1 MSVPASWRT
10 SCHFGTHMRLHTTGA
25 LLSGLALTLLAL
37 SDGGA
42 QTARE
47 SKKDT
52 LVLVTPGAKYEAG
65 AFKRAF
71 LGNGW
76 RDLWTTAITV
86 PVLDME
92 TQVGGLKLDKRGGG
106 AQSLVLHLN
115 EENGWRAYRFRSV
128 DKYPLQSMAPE
139 LKGTAVG
146 RIFEDRVSILFPAAP
161 VIVRPLHEAVGILHS
176 PADLYVMGDT
186 PRLKFMRDSVV
197 GMLGTFEL
205 KGEEGPDDKP
215 GFAGSRSIKS
225 YEKFHA
231 TLESGRQ
238 HRFDEREFLAARLID
253 MLIGDP
259 DRSRDNYDFARF
271 GEKGAYV
278 WRPLPTD
285 RDQAFVDA
293 GGWMNKLVF
302 RPMLPTLMKFG
313 PEYDLKGLT
322 HATYVHDRKL
332 LQRLTAADFDDVAL
346 RVRSAITD
354 SVIDRVIARMPVEW
368 RDSTTADDR
377 LSSALRARRDA
388 LPSVTRAFYRQL
400 AREVDV
406 HGTDEADRVDV
417 LRHDDGRVTVTIGD
431 PAPARIV
438 AERRDSG
445 RVVVTGDGTVARPDE
460 PGPYFSRTFLPAETK
475 EIRLYARGG
484 DDIGVIAGA
493 GSGPITV
500 RLIGGKG
507 DDVLTDSTSG
517 GNSYLYDAEGTNQL
531 RAARDTRVS
540 TRPWKELVPE
550 TGFRVGSDWK
560 PDWGRTGGWTVSLD
574 HTQSAGIVVGVG
586 PKFGAYGFRRLPYHW
601 RAKSQLL
608 VGTGNGRLGLSMD
621 ADYRAE
627 NSPRAYE
634 LSVLATQLE
643 GTRFFGYGNQTA
655 MVDRSLSLV
664 DQNMVSVEPSLVWHL
679 GWRKREGEG
688 NALRGEDTL
697 RAAGL
702 RPAVG
707 EFRFGPT
714 FAWIDPEPAPG
725 SPLALSP
732 ADGGRSFGVAGAAVG
747 IELDRTDDDAVP
759 TAGYKLE
766 ADLAA
771 YPVVTGDI
779 GDAFGTA
786 RARGSV
792 YVPLMRVGSGP
803 HLAFRVGAASAT
815 GGYPAQYAAAIGG
828 RSSLRGYSHR
838 RFAGDVATNG
848 SAELRVPVGTVNL
861 FIRSKVGVFALADA
875 GRVWFDGQSDGGW
888 HTGVGGGV
896 WFSALG
902 RSLSLAY
909 ARGEV
914 NRFYVK
920 GGPFF

>member
-1 MSVPASWRT
+1 
-10 SCHFGTHMRLHTTGA
+10 MRLPTTSTI
-25 LLSGLALTLLAL
+25 LSGLALAVLPV
-37 SDGGA
+37 SEGSA
-42 QTARE
+42 QTVD

-52 LVLVTPGAKYEAG
+52 FVLVTPGAKYEAG
-65 AFKRAF
+65 AVKRAF

-76 RDLWTTAITV
+76 RDLWTTSITV

-92 TQVGGLKLDKRGGG
+92 THVGGLKLDKRGGG
-106 AQSLVLHLN
+106 AQSLVLHLD
-115 EENGWRAYRFRSV
+115 EANGWRSYRFRSV
-128 DKYPLQSMAPE
+128 DKYPLKSMAPE

-161 VIVRPLHEAVGILHS
+161 AIVQPLHEAVGILHS
-176 PADLYVMGDT
+176 PAALYVMGDT
-186 PRLKFMRDSVV
+186 PRLEGQRDTVA

-225 YEKFHA
+225 YDKFHEV
-231 TLESGRQ
+231 LRSGRQ

-271 GEKGAYV
+271 GEKGAYL

-313 PEYDLKGLT
+313 PEYDLKGLM

-332 LQRLTAADFDDVAL
+332 LQRLTASDFDAVAL
-346 RVRSAITD
+346 RVQSAITD
-354 SVIDRVIARMPVEW
+354 SVIGRVIARMPVEW
-368 RDSTTADDR
+368 RDSTTADER

-388 LPSVTRAFYRQL
+388 LPAVTREFYRRL

-406 HGTDEADRVDV
+406 HGTDEADRIDV
-417 LRHDDGRVTVTIGD
+417 LRHADGRVTITIGEPQVSERAIALSRAAQ

-445 RVVVTGDGTVARPDE
+445 RVVITADGTVARPNE
-460 PGPYFSRTFLPAETK
+460 PGPYFSRTFIPAETK
-475 EIRLYARGG
+475 EVRLYAGGG
-484 DDIGVIAGA
+484 DDIGVVAGA
-493 GSGPITV
+493 ASGPIKV

-507 DDVLTDSTSG
+507 DDVLADSTSG
-517 GNSYLYDAEGTNQL
+517 GNSYLYDAEGTNKLQT
-531 RAARDTRVS
+531 ARDTRVS
-540 TRPWKELVPE
+540 TRPWKELIPE

-560 PDWGRTGGWTVSLD
+560 PDWGKTGGWALSVD
-574 HTQSAGIVVGVG
+574 HTQSAGIVVGIG

-608 VGTGNGRLGLSMD
+608 VGTGNGKLGLSMD

-634 LSVLATQLE
+634 LSVLASQLE

-655 MVDRSLSLV
+655 LVDRSLSLV
-664 DQNMVSVEPSLVWHL
+664 DQNMVSVEPALVWHL

-697 RAAGL
+697 RAPGL

-707 EFRFGPT
+707 EFRMGPT
-714 FAWIDPEPAPG
+714 FAWIDPEPAAG

-732 ADGGRSFGVAGAAVG
+732 TDGGRSFGVAGAAVG

-766 ADLAA
+766 ADVAA

-786 RARGSV
+786 RARGSF
-792 YVPLMRVGSGP
+792 YVPLMRAGSGP

-838 RFAGDVATNG
+838 RFTGDVATNG

-861 FIRSKVGVFALADA
+861 FIRSRVGVFALADA

-888 HTGVGGGV
+888 HTGVGGGL